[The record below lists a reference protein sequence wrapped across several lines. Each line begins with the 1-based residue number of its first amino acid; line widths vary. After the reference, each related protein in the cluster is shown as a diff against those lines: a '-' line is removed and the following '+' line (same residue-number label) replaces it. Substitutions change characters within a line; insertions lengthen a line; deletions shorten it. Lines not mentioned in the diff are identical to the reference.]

1 MCESAPELTASN
13 CTEGARHGATS
24 ERRRNALQPRAVR
37 YTLLGFGLD
46 PPVQFTS
53 CISFAHLN
61 SPQINL
67 INKPRGARAYAGV
80 IIGLNGFS
88 ATRTSAGFEIR
99 AEVPYLTSRREC
111 RITYPVDGIC

>member
-1 MCESAPELTASN
+1 MPPLSGAGMLSN
-13 CTEGARHGATS
+13 PARY
-24 ERRRNALQPRAVR
+24 

-67 INKPRGARAYAGV
+67 INKPRVRARMLV
-80 IIGLNGFS
+80 
-88 ATRTSAGFEIR
+88 
-99 AEVPYLTSRREC
+99 
-111 RITYPVDGIC
+111 

>member
-1 MCESAPELTASN
+1 MPPLSGAGMLSN
-13 CTEGARHGATS
+13 PARY
-24 ERRRNALQPRAVR
+24 